1 MLKITDDRPT
11 LVGARIRMEPLEAR
25 HAAPLWEAI
34 APGDITK
41 WFPYPIR
48 SLQDMEKFIADAEA
62 QRTAGTSIPFATI
75 DLASGKPIGSS
86 RFMNIVRANRVVE
99 IGSTFVAAAFQRT
112 GVNREAKLLQL
123 THAFEVWK
131 CNRVEFKTDSLNE
144 KSRAALSGIGALD
157 EGIFRNHVICHDG
170 RLRHSAWFS
179 IVAEEWPACRDRLSG
194 QRS

>member
-1 MLKITDDRPT
+1 MLQITDDRPT
-11 LVGARIRMEPLEAR
+11 LTGNRIRMEPLEAR
-25 HAAPLWEAI
+25 HAKPLWEAI

-48 SLQDMEKFIADAEA
+48 SLQQMETFVADAEA

-75 DLASGKPIGSS
+75 DLASGRPIGAS

-123 THAFEVWK
+123 THAFDVWK
-131 CNRVEFKTDSLNE
+131 CNRVEFKTDSLNTR
-144 KSRAALSGIGALD
+144 SREALSGIGAEA

-179 IVAEEWPACRDRLSG
+179 ITVEDWPACRERLSAHR
-194 QRS
+194 Q